1 MLIVWMIIGAV
12 LGALAEQGYFGA
24 LVGAALGVLWWRQSR
39 LSRELAATRAR
50 LNELTQPPVV
60 QPAAQADAIVRRAAD
75 IAQAQ
80 QPPTYAPAP
89 APAPVAP
96 PLPPTT
102 TPTDW
107 SDTPPRPH
115 TPAMPP
121 SEPVG
126 PSLIERAW
134 QRAWGW
140 FTEGNVPVKVGIL
153 VLFAGV
159 AALLKYASDSGM
171 LRLPIGLRLSV
182 VALAAIGGLAF
193 GWRQRS
199 QRRVFAL
206 SLQGGAIGV
215 LIIVIFAA
223 FRLYNLIP
231 SGAAFALLLVLVAG
245 IGMLAVLQDALALAM
260 LGLVAGFA
268 APILVSTGQ
277 GSHVALFSYYAILNL
292 AILGIAWKRSW
303 RVLNLL
309 GFIATFGIGTAW
321 GVLKYEPHLFNSTE
335 PFLVLN
341 FLFYLIIPWLHVLRA
356 PADRRLVIDGS
367 LMFGNP
373 LISLLLQGALLQWDP
388 RAMAF
393 SALAAGV
400 VYIVFAYVVRKHP
413 AMHLLKE
420 TWAVLAVAF
429 ATLAVPLAL
438 SANVTGSIFALE
450 GAGLVWLGL
459 RQQRAF
465 ARWSGLAL
473 QLLAACALLIGR
485 HWYVT
490 NEWPVLNRDFI
501 GALLLIIAGIASC
514 VLYVRNDAERSAH
527 RLLAVALFAWS
538 LLWWLGAG
546 GTEISRFVGVRFWP
560 AAWFALL
567 AFTAWVI
574 AEVAQRETRFELGA
588 VLRYS
593 PPAFLFAMLLVL
605 LRLVELR
612 EQPLAGWTLVA
623 IVAAAALGW
632 RTLTCLRSFPLSATL
647 AQLAWLWRWCAILVL
662 AIWVAFDGARWLSTS
677 WVFVLSFVPALLL
690 TALALWRPR
699 WIAAPLAEHLPQW
712 RAPLLY
718 SLFALLSL
726 LALFAL
732 VGDGDAVPLA
742 YIPLVNPLELMLLAI
757 IVFFARWLADP
768 QTPVELKQQRA
779 LVAGAIV
786 LIFVTDAT
794 LRAVH
799 QLGGVGWSDA
809 LGRSSLAQM
818 SLTVVWSVLG
828 LVAWVWGSR
837 RGHRML
843 WLAGAI
849 MMGVVLAKLLLVDR
863 AQLGNLFGI
872 GSFIAYGV
880 LCTVIGY
887 LAPAPPKQA
896 SPVSSARE
904 EGTHAP

>member
-1 MLIVWMIIGAV
+1 MIIGAV
-12 LGALAEQGYFGA
+12 LGALADQGYFGA
-24 LVGAALGVLWWRQSR
+24 LVGAAIGLLWARQSR
-39 LSRELAATRAR
+39 LSYELAQLRAR
-50 LNELTQPPVV
+50 VNRPMASMIE
-60 QPAAQADAIVRRAAD
+60 PADTAAEADAIVHRAAD
-75 IAQAQ
+75 IAQTQ
-80 QPPTYAPAP
+80 QPPPYAPP
-89 APAPVAP
+89 PVAP
-96 PLPPTT
+96 PLPVAAP
-102 TPTDW
+102 PSEW
-107 SDTPPRPH
+107 VQERPRPPA
-115 TPAMPP
+115 PAMPP
-121 SEPVG
+121 TPPAIPAG

-134 QRAWGW
+134 SW

-171 LRLPIGLRLSV
+171 LRLPIGLRLSI

-199 QRRVFAL
+199 QRRVFGL

-215 LIIVIFAA
+215 LIIVVFAA

-321 GVLKYEPHLFNSTE
+321 GVLKYEPQLFNSTE

-356 PADRRLVIDGS
+356 PADRRLIIDGS

-373 LISLLLQGALLQWDP
+373 LISLLLQGALLHWDP

-393 SALAAGV
+393 SALAAGA
-400 VYIVFAYVVRKHP
+400 VYIVFAFIVRKHP

-450 GAGLVWLGL
+450 GAGLIWLGL
-459 RQQRAF
+459 RQGRAL
-465 ARWSGLAL
+465 ARWSGLSL
-473 QLLAACALLIGR
+473 QLLAACALLIGH
-485 HWYVT
+485 HWYAVD
-490 NEWPVLNRDFI
+490 EWPVLNRDFI
-501 GALLLIIAGIASC
+501 GALLLIVAGIVSC
-514 VLYVRNDAERSAH
+514 VLFVRNDAERATH
-527 RLLAVALFAWS
+527 RMLAVALYGWS
-538 LLWWLGAG
+538 LLWWLAAG
-546 GTEISRFVGVRFWP
+546 GAEISRFVDARFWP
-560 AAWFALL
+560 AAWFVLL
-567 AFTAWVI
+567 AATAWLI
-574 AEVAQRETRFELGA
+574 AEVARRETRFELGA

-605 LRLVELR
+605 LRLAELR
-612 EQPLAGWTLVA
+612 QQPLAGWTLAA
-623 IVAAAALGW
+623 IAVTAVLGW
-632 RTLTCLRSFPLSATL
+632 RTLVCLRAFAFSASLS
-647 AQLAWLWRWCAILVL
+647 QLAWLWRWCLVAML
-662 AIWVAFDGARWLSTS
+662 AIWVAFDGARWLSDS
-677 WVFVLSFVPALLL
+677 WVLVLSFVPVMVL
-690 TALALWRPR
+690 TAFALWRPR
-699 WIAAPLAEHLPQW
+699 WIAAPLAMHLPQW
-712 RAPLLY
+712 RKPLLY
-718 SLFALLSL
+718 SLLALLSV
-726 LALFAL
+726 LALVAL
-732 VGDGDAVPLA
+732 VDDGNATPLR
-742 YIPLVNPLELMLLAI
+742 YIPLLNPLELTLLAI
-757 IVFFARWLADP
+757 IGLYTRWLADA
-768 QTPVELKQQRA
+768 QTPALFKQQRA
-779 LVAGAIV
+779 LIAGAIV
-786 LIFVTDAT
+786 LVFVTDAT

-799 QLGGVGWSDA
+799 HLGDVGWNDA
-809 LGRSSLAQM
+809 LARSSLAQM

-828 LVAWVWGSR
+828 LLAWVWGSR
-837 RGHRML
+837 RGQRML

-849 MMGVVLAKLLLVDR
+849 MMGVVLAKLLLIDR

-872 GSFIAYGV
+872 GSFIAYGL

-887 LAPAPPKQA
+887 IAPAPPKQA
-896 SPVSSARE
+896 APVSSSRE
-904 EGTHAP
+904 EGSHAP